1 MTFGVFSVI
10 LYLIIGYTYIFRGK
24 NMKKIVRALLCA
36 AVIVISGCS
45 SGNAERSEINI
56 IDAGGHSVSDSA
68 DYSGSSNS
76 SAVYPVTDISESTA
90 SETITTNNLKPSEPK
105 ENSEGRGESVP
116 PTSTVGTQSSSEPS
130 SKTPAATV
138 KPSPESSA
146 PAVDEPPKPPAA
158 SESSS
163 DFTKATTP
171 ETNAVSV
178 PTGEPTEIPP
188 QNIGANSYKTLNF
201 SEIKGIW
208 ISYIELSEMLTGQSE
223 SAFRK
228 NIGTAY
234 DNIAGLGLNTVYVH
248 VRSHGDA
255 YYRSELF
262 PTSKYVSGTLGKAS
276 DFDPLEVM
284 LEEAHKRGLSFQAW
298 INPLRCC
305 SESELLALS
314 GYKIND
320 FADGKRA
327 VAVNG
332 NYYLNPAYDEVIDYI
347 ARGAAE
353 IAVNYDVDGLHIDD
367 YFYPTT
373 DSSFDSAAYSQS
385 GFDTISAFRLANCDK
400 LVSGIYSAVK
410 SANSSALFSVSCQ
423 GSVENNYNQMY
434 ADVKKW
440 CSNSGYLDYV
450 MPQIYYGFNN
460 STQPYEKCA
469 SQWNDMAQSGG
480 IPLVVGLSVSK
491 VGLEDVWAGAG
502 KTEWI
507 TDENILA
514 RQIRYALELR
524 SYGGVCLYSYRSVF
538 APEAGVKER
547 VDDEISAV
555 RSCWETG

>member
-1 MTFGVFSVI
+1 MTFGDFSVI
-10 LYLIIGYTYIFRGK
+10 LYLIIGYIQGK
-24 NMKKIVRALLCA
+24 NMKKTVRALLCA
-36 AVIVISGCS
+36 AVIVFSGCS
-45 SGNAERSEINI
+45 SGIAERSEINI

-68 DYSGSSNS
+68 DFSGGSNS
-76 SAVYPVTDISESTA
+76 STVYSTADISESTTA
-90 SETITTNNLKPSEPK
+90 EPIVTDIFKPSKPE
-105 ENSEGRGESVP
+105 ENSGGQGEFLP
-116 PTSTVGTQSSSEPS
+116 QTSSVGTQSSSEPAS
-130 SKTPAATV
+130 TTSAVTD
-138 KPSPESSA
+138 KPS
-146 PAVDEPPKPPAA
+146 KPS

-163 DFTKATTP
+163 DPTVDEPPAVSGSNSDYTKATTS
-171 ETNAVSV
+171 ETKVVIV
-178 PTGEPTEIPP
+178 PTEEPTEIPSE
-188 QNIGANSYKTLNF
+188 NTGTNSYKTLNYP
-201 SEIKGIW
+201 EIKGIW

-228 NIGTAY
+228 NIGAAY
-234 DNIAGLGLNTVYVH
+234 DNIADLGLNTVYVH

-255 YYRSELF
+255 YYGSELF
-262 PTSKYVSGTLGKAS
+262 PPSKYASGTLGKAP

-305 SESELLALS
+305 SEMELSSLS

-332 NYYLNPAYDEVIDYI
+332 YYYLNPAYDEVIEYI

-353 IAVNYDVDGLHIDD
+353 IVANYDVDGLHIDD

-410 SANSSALFSVSCQ
+410 SANGSALFSVSCQ

-440 CSNSGYLDYV
+440 CSQSGYLDYV

-460 STQPYEKCA
+460 SAQPYETCA
-469 SQWNDMAQSGG
+469 SQWNDMAQAGD

-538 APEAGVKER
+538 APEAGVKEQ
-547 VDDEISAV
+547 VDGEISAV
-555 RSCWETG
+555 KGCWEMG

>member
-1 MTFGVFSVI
+1 
-10 LYLIIGYTYIFRGK
+10 
-24 NMKKIVRALLCA
+24 MKRTVKILLCA
-36 AVIVISGCS
+36 AVIVLSGCS
-45 SGNAERSEINI
+45 SGNTERSDINI
-56 IDAGGHSVSDSA
+56 VDAGGHLI
-68 DYSGSSNS
+68 SGSSEYSDS
-76 SAVYPVTDISESTA
+76 SNDLSNNTTAYISESTA
-90 SETITTNNLKPSEPK
+90 SEPTVSQNSKPSEYVENK
-105 ENSEGRGESVP
+105 EDSVP
-116 PTSTVGTQSSSEPS
+116 QTSSVATQSSTLVTSES
-130 SKTPAATV
+130 TASTHKPAL
-138 KPSPESSA
+138 ESSEA
-146 PAVDEPPKPPAA
+146 PKADEPPKPPAV
-158 SESSS
+158 SESIPFSE
-163 DFTKATTP
+163 KTTVP
-171 ETNAVSV
+171 ETTAATV
-178 PTGEPTEIPP
+178 PSEPTEEPP
-188 QNIGANSYKTLNF
+188 DPPLSDIGTNSYKTLNF
-201 SEIKGIW
+201 SEVKGIW

-228 NIGTAY
+228 NIGAAY
-234 DNIAGLGLNTVYVH
+234 DNIAELGLNTVYVH

-262 PTSKYVSGTLGKAS
+262 PTSKYASGTLGKDAG
-276 DFDPLEVM
+276 FDPLEVM
-284 LEEAHKRGLSFQAW
+284 IEEAHGRGLSFQAW

-305 SESELLALS
+305 SVEELSALS

-332 NYYLNPAYDEVIDYI
+332 NYYLNPAYDEVINYI
-347 ARGAAE
+347 AKGAAE
-353 IAVNYDVDGLHIDD
+353 IAANYDVDGLHIDD

-373 DSSFDSAAYSQS
+373 DSSFDSAAFSQS

-400 LVSGIYSAVK
+400 LVSGIYGAVK
-410 SANSSALFSVSCQ
+410 SANNSALFSVSCQ

-440 CSNSGYLDYV
+440 CSQRGYLDYV

-460 STQPYEKCA
+460 STQPYETCA
-469 SQWNDMAQSGG
+469 SQWSDMAQSGG

-507 TDENILA
+507 TDENILS

-538 APEAGVKER
+538 APDAGVKEK
-547 VDDEISAV
+547 VNDEIAAV
-555 RSCWETG
+555 RSCWEIG

>member
-1 MTFGVFSVI
+1 
-10 LYLIIGYTYIFRGK
+10 
-24 NMKKIVRALLCA
+24 MKRTVKILLCA
-36 AVIVISGCS
+36 AVIVLSGCS
-45 SGNAERSEINI
+45 SGNTERSDINI
-56 IDAGGHSVSDSA
+56 VDAGGHLI
-68 DYSGSSNS
+68 SGSSEYSDS
-76 SAVYPVTDISESTA
+76 SNDLSNNTTAYISESTA
-90 SETITTNNLKPSEPK
+90 SEPTVSQNSKPSESVENK
-105 ENSEGRGESVP
+105 EDSVP
-116 PTSTVGTQSSSEPS
+116 QTSSVATQSSTLVTSES
-130 SKTPAATV
+130 AASTHKPAL
-138 KPSPESSA
+138 ESSEA
-146 PAVDEPPKPPAA
+146 PKADEPPKPPAV
-158 SESSS
+158 SESIPFSE
-163 DFTKATTP
+163 KTTVP
-171 ETNAVSV
+171 ETTAATV
-178 PTGEPTEIPP
+178 PSEPTEEPP
-188 QNIGANSYKTLNF
+188 DPPISDIGTNSYKTLNF
-201 SEIKGIW
+201 SEVKGIW

-228 NIGTAY
+228 NIGAAY
-234 DNIAGLGLNTVYVH
+234 DNIAELGLNTVYVH

-262 PTSKYVSGTLGKAS
+262 PTSKYASGTLGKDAG
-276 DFDPLEVM
+276 FDPLEVM
-284 LEEAHKRGLSFQAW
+284 IEEAHGRGLSFQAW

-305 SESELLALS
+305 SVEELSALS

-332 NYYLNPAYDEVIDYI
+332 NYYLNPAYDEVINYI
-347 ARGAAE
+347 AKGAAE
-353 IAVNYDVDGLHIDD
+353 IAANYDVDGLHIDD

-373 DSSFDSAAYSQS
+373 DSSFDSAAFSQS

-400 LVSGIYSAVK
+400 LVSGIYGAVK
-410 SANSSALFSVSCQ
+410 SANNSALFSVSCQ

-440 CSNSGYLDYV
+440 CSQRGYLDYV

-460 STQPYEKCA
+460 STQPYETCA
-469 SQWNDMAQSGG
+469 SQWSDMAQSGG

-507 TDENILA
+507 TDENILS

-538 APEAGVKER
+538 APDAGVKEK
-547 VDDEISAV
+547 VNDEIAAV
-555 RSCWETG
+555 RSCWEIG